1 MTNEKSIITRSSLHI
16 PYFTF
21 HIPHSTFH
29 IIFLPLVA
37 LLTAC
42 SDFFEPVESTPA
54 PDEYAYNY
62 WLLQKTYLYGDEL
75 DALPEEG
82 DSIQVLYNA
91 LSDKYTRY
99 TEPAKSDEVIESRN
113 TSVITGDIGLEFW
126 FDPDEEFPLSVRH
139 VYPQSPADRAGIR
152 KDGILISINGT
163 LLTGED
169 AYTKYQSVFN
179 VNETI
184 TLVIAQGNS
193 TSSFEMKRETIYA
206 PTVFVDT
213 LGGYEVINIR
223 EFKPNT
229 IERDSG
235 SYMELKRH
243 LDTTANNEFVRILDL
258 RNNPGGHVDQCLKMA
273 DLFVESGTLSSRNW
287 YIFSADGKR
296 TRHESSVK
304 AKAGDS
310 GEKGK
315 FIMLANG
322 GSASCAEIFIA
333 AVHELTDI
341 PLAGMTTYGKGIG
354 QSSWR
359 TQNGGLA
366 TITTLEFKTPK
377 GNSYHKKGITPD
389 YLCTEGVGI
398 QCAINAA
405 KKYYGTTSSK
415 SLKKTQGSNTVE
427 ERPILRNIRHVEA
440 IEGGA
445 YDDIL
450 LFK

>member
-1 MTNEKSIITRSSLHI
+1 MFRHLV
-16 PYFTF
+16 Y
-21 HIPHSTFH
+21 
-29 IIFLPLVA
+29 LPLVA
-37 LLTAC
+37 MLAAC
-42 SDFFEPVESTPA
+42 SDFLSPVESTPA

-405 KKYYGTTSSK
+405 QKYYGTTSSK

>member
-1 MTNEKSIITRSSLHI
+1 MVECEMRNYTSRITHKKNIRRSLGIACCLWAIASLN
-16 PYFTF
+16 
-21 HIPHSTFH
+21 
-29 IIFLPLVA
+29 
-37 LLTAC
+37 AC
-42 SDFFEPVESTPA
+42 SDFFEPVQSTPA
-54 PDEYAYNY
+54 PSEYEYNY
-62 WLLQKTYLYGDEL
+62 WLLQKTYLYEDEL
-75 DALPEEG
+75 GALPKEG

-99 TEPAKSDEVIESRN
+99 TEPAKSADVIESRN

-126 FDPDEEFPLSVRH
+126 FDPDEEYPLSVRH
-139 VYPQSPADRAGIR
+139 VYPKSPADRAGIR
-152 KDGILISINGT
+152 KDGILVSINGT
-163 LLTGED
+163 MLTGED

-179 VNETI
+179 ENETF
-184 TLVIAQGNS
+184 TLVVMHGDS
-193 TSSFEMKRETIYA
+193 TDSYELTRETIYA

-223 EFKPNT
+223 EFKLNT

-243 LDTTANNEFVRILDL
+243 LDSTANDKSVRILDL

-273 DLFVESGTLSSRNW
+273 DLFVKSGTLSSRNW
-287 YIFSADGKR
+287 FVFSADGKR
-296 TRHESSVK
+296 TRHETSVK

-341 PLAGMTTYGKGIG
+341 PLAGVPTYGKGIG
-354 QSSWR
+354 QTSWN
-359 TQNGGLA
+359 TKDGGLA

-377 GNSYHKKGITPD
+377 GESYHKKGITPD
-389 YLCTEGVGI
+389 YPCTEGVGI

-405 KKYYGTTSSK
+405 QKHYGK

-427 ERPILRNIRHVEA
+427 ERPILRNIRHVET